1 MYQYQRLSHE
11 MHEKMNQTLRKLI
24 YGGSHILILIIL
36 LNKAAAYT
44 NIIQGSEPQLHYN
57 YITS

>member
-11 MHEKMNQTLRKLI
+11 MHEEMNQTLRKLI

-36 LNKAAAYT
+36 LNKAAAYAD
-44 NIIQGSEPQLHYN
+44 IIQGSGHQLNYN
-57 YITS
+57 YIKS

>member
-11 MHEKMNQTLRKLI
+11 MHEEMNQTLRKLI

-36 LNKAAAYT
+36 LNKAAAYDD
-44 NIIQGSEPQLHYN
+44 IIQGSGHQLNYN
-57 YITS
+57 YIKS